1 MMTGQQKIMSES
13 GVQVKGLLTTISQHQ
28 ANSHAAMPSC
38 RAKRI
43 RRLSSE
49 FSHIQFGQQR
59 DDGWKRGEYVQP
71 RRSISYLLEAVKNGK
86 NIVRVISDDT
96 DVFVLLIV

>member
-1 MMTGQQKIMSES
+1 MTGQQKIMSES
-13 GVQVKGLLTTISQHQ
+13 GVRVKGMLTTISQHQ
-28 ANSHAAMPSC
+28 ASSHAAMPSR

-59 DDGWKRGEYVQP
+59 DDGWKRGEYEQP
-71 RRSISYLLEAVKNGK
+71 RRSISYLLEAVENGK
-86 NIVRVISDDT
+86 NIVRVINDDT
-96 DVFVLLIV
+96 DIFVLLIV